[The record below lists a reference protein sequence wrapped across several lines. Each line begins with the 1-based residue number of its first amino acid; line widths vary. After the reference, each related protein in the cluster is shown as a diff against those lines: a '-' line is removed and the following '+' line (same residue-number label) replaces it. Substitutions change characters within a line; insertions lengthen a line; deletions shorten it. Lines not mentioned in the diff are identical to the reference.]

1 MIQAVEVGRASKGF
15 FKQLCLE
22 NSIQAEHPQ
31 ILPQMAI
38 AYRIPESGV
47 EDQAVRIN
55 GSVL

>member
-1 MIQAVEVGRASKGF
+1 M
-15 FKQLCLE
+15 
-22 NSIQAEHPQ
+22 IQAEHPQ